1 MIAASQDNSPGIHAQ
16 RGRMIALWAYCL
28 VLACGCRGV
37 HSWKHEPAPA
47 ADDAA
52 CATHP
57 IAIKRRIY
65 VITRGPVGV
74 VGAPQGFGVEVV
86 AALNVL
92 PSCNAILVPPDTPI
106 DPPQAPPGSL
116 PPSLMMIDGPSPTSE
131 IDEILVITV
140 TEMLP
145 FRPMRLSAVI
155 ERRLASDNLIISRE
169 HRTWN
174 APVDEDPP
182 GPNPL
187 NRFMLNHPPPPGVI
201 QQHELSRLSPRAF
214 YRNVAVD
221 IGQGFA
227 SGPI

>member
-1 MIAASQDNSPGIHAQ
+1 MCAFCLLFAAGCQGIHF
-16 RGRMIALWAYCL
+16 GRTAA
-28 VLACGCRGV
+28 VP
-37 HSWKHEPAPA
+37 PAE
-47 ADDAA
+47 DAA
-52 CATHP
+52 CAANP

-92 PSCNAILVPPDTPI
+92 PTCNAVLVPPGTPI
-106 DPPQAPPGSL
+106 DPPQAPQGAL
-116 PPSLMMIDGPSPTSE
+116 PPALMMIDGPSPTSE

-155 ERRLASDNLIISRE
+155 ERRLASDNVIISRE

-227 SGPI
+227 AGPF